1 MFKHLLSNNNDFY
14 DFINSNL
21 SLENSVSLIENPKP
35 FYKNNQENIL
45 NLILI
50 LLFIALIVY
59 LIHLFTKKYQQT
71 L

>member
-1 MFKHLLSNNNDFY
+1 MFKYLLSNNDDFY

-35 FYKNNQENIL
+35 FYKNNQENNIL

-50 LLFIALIVY
+50 LLFIALIIY
-59 LIHLFTKKYQQT
+59 LIHLFNKK
-71 L
+71 

>member
-1 MFKHLLSNNNDFY
+1 MFKYLLSNNDDFY

-35 FYKNNQENIL
+35 FYKQENDIL

-50 LLFIALIVY
+50 LLFIALIIY
-59 LIHLFTKKYQQT
+59 LIHLFTKK
-71 L
+71 

>member
-1 MFKHLLSNNNDFY
+1 MFKHLLSNNDDFY

-35 FYKNNQENIL
+35 FYKQENDIL

-50 LLFIALIVY
+50 LLFIALIIY
-59 LIHLFTKKYQQT
+59 LIHLFTKK
-71 L
+71 